1 MVHLICYGAALAL
14 NLGWLLLGDHLSL
27 WTQVAVPVFSV
38 LIAGAGVVL
47 RLRELPRGAARRRY
61 LRGALWVFLVYYLAI
76 LSVLLF
82 FGGLFHMDRGWGGSI
97 NLEPFHTIRNYIRYY
112 RNTGSHVSIFNLLG
126 NVVIMVP
133 MGVLL
138 PALFRPLRRFWLTI
152 PLLAVI
158 PTAVE
163 YLQWRTAT
171 GAADVDDAILNF
183 IGGVLGYVFVRTCQM
198 LHAHWEKKQ
207 AQ

>member
-27 WTQVAVPVFSV
+27 WTQVSVPVFTV
-38 LIAGAGVVL
+38 LIAGIGVAL
-47 RLRELPRGAARRRY
+47 RLWELPRGEARRRY
-61 LRGALWVFLVYYLAI
+61 LRGAMWVFLVYYLAI

-82 FGGLFHMDRGWGGSI
+82 FGGLFHMDRGWGGNI

-133 MGVLL
+133 MGALL
-138 PALFRPLRRFWLTI
+138 PGHPPSPLPQARDPDGDGPAARPV
-152 PLLAVI
+152 PASAPVLADH
-158 PTAVE
+158 PSAG
-163 YLQWRTAT
+163 RHPH
-171 GAADVDDAILNF
+171 G
-183 IGGVLGYVFVRTCQM
+183 GGVPPV
-198 LHAHWEKKQ
+198 AHRHRSG
-207 AQ
+207 